1 MCRSRERQT
10 TNDKIDARAK
20 TAAKQ
25 NSISHP
31 LSTECEHSIN
41 SNTFTQACIYNTEEY
56 LPLTPHIPMAS
67 ET

>member
-31 LSTECEHSIN
+31 LSAE
-41 SNTFTQACIYNTEEY
+41 
-56 LPLTPHIPMAS
+56 
-67 ET
+67 